1 VRLFRFDEG
10 VSLPIAQ
17 FGSRFR
23 VGPLTGDDARV
34 RVQVMHLPPNG
45 LVGRHRAGS
54 QQLFAV
60 VTGHGRVS
68 GHDGKSKTIGP
79 GYAALWDPGEEHD
92 ASSDEGLTAVFVE
105 GEFEVWA
112 ISVTQ
117 DIVISDYDPA
127 WPAWFDTVRRHVWP
141 AVKDVAMRIDH
152 VGSTAV
158 PGLAAKP
165 VIDLDI
171 VVASERDVPLVIEQ
185 LATIGYR
192 WRGDLGVSGREALMA
207 VEYQGLPPHNLYV
220 VVENNKAHLD
230 HWLLRD
236 VVRTQPEARE
246 RYAALKKRNAE
257 LADRDMDVYVA
268 AKAAFVADLLTRAR
282 AERGFPPASYWQPDV
297 DLP

>member
-1 VRLFRFDEG
+1 MRLFRFDEE

-23 VGPLTGDDARV
+23 AGPLTGDDARV

-45 LVGRHRAGS
+45 LIGRHRART

-68 GHDGKSKTIGP
+68 GHDRRSRTIGQ

-92 ASSDEGLTAVFVE
+92 ASSDEGLTAVCVE

-117 DIVISDYDPA
+117 DIVISDYDPT

-141 AVKDVAMRIDH
+141 AVRDVALCIDH

-171 VVASERDVPLVIEQ
+171 VVASDHDARLAIEQ
-185 LATIGYR
+185 LATLGYR
-192 WRGDLGVSGREALMA
+192 WRGDLGVPGREAFTA
-207 VEYQGLPPHNLYV
+207 IDDQALPPHNLYV
-220 VVENNKAHLD
+220 VVENNKAHVD

-236 VVRTQPEARE
+236 VLRTEPEARR
-246 RYAALKKRNAE
+246 RYAALKKRNAQ
-257 LADRDMDVYVA
+257 LADRDIDVYVA
-268 AKAAFVADLLTRAR
+268 AKADFVADLLTRAR
-282 AERGFPPASYWQPDV
+282 AERGLPPAGSRP
-297 DLP
+297 PS

>member
-1 VRLFRFDEG
+1 VRLFRFDEE

-45 LVGRHRAGS
+45 LVGRHRARS

-68 GHDGKSKTIGP
+68 GHDRQSKTIGP

-92 ASSDEGLTAVFVE
+92 ASSDEGLTAVCVE

-117 DIVISDYDPA
+117 DIVISDYEPT

-141 AVKDVAMRIDH
+141 AVKDVARRIDH

-158 PGLAAKP
+158 PGLAATRHRPGHRRRVGPRRPLGDRTARHDRLP
-165 VIDLDI
+165 V
-171 VVASERDVPLVIEQ
+171 AWGSR
-185 LATIGYR
+185 
-192 WRGDLGVSGREALMA
+192 DLGVPGREAFA
-207 VEYQGLPPHNLYV
+207 AIDDQGLPPHNLYV
-220 VVENNKAHLD
+220 VVEN
-230 HWLLRD
+230 
-236 VVRTQPEARE
+236 
-246 RYAALKKRNAE
+246 
-257 LADRDMDVYVA
+257 
-268 AKAAFVADLLTRAR
+268 TRPTSIIGCCATSCEPSPRR
-282 AERGFPPASYWQPDV
+282 ASATPP
-297 DLP
+297 